1 MTYYDWK
8 LNISIQKCP
17 VKSQCFRQIEWGV
30 QSIQNIIKKGVLLLL
45 YFFWK
50 FHLSITSCNNLIWCT
65 NYPKGSFILYVRK
78 IFRKTNIF
86 YPWYAHVRCFSETF
100 AYVLNEG
107 SQISILIL
115 LVSAWVSFEGVFSL
129 WVLALYFPFYRK
141 KWSPKRLVH

>member
-1 MTYYDWK
+1 MPRQKPMFQTNRMGCTKYTKYYK
-8 LNISIQKCP
+8 EGS
-17 VKSQCFRQIEWGV
+17 SATT
-30 QSIQNIIKKGVLLLL
+30 
-45 YFFWK
+45 FFWK